1 MKILRV
7 DFGPLHVRVRTH
19 IYIMCIHTCI
29 PTHPPTFKHTMQKCI
44 HTKNIITATEAGCL
58 QTCIIFSGKRADV
71 VTRNHG
77 SQILE
82 RETIMECK
90 GWSCYKEQPQVH
102 VIWEQIHV
110 PRGAG
115 FPNAL
120 ESCQSLWGV
129 WVLSPGF
136 LTHPALGVGHE
147 G

>member
-1 MKILRV
+1 MKILKV

-19 IYIMCIHTCI
+19 THIMCIHTCI
-29 PTHPPTFKHTMQKCI
+29 PTHPPTFKHTVQKCI
-44 HTKNIITATEAGCL
+44 HTKNIITVTEAGCL

-71 VTRNHG
+71 VTRNHS

-82 RETIMECK
+82 RLL
-90 GWSCYKEQPQVH
+90 WNV
-102 VIWEQIHV
+102 
-110 PRGAG
+110 RGGVVTMNNLKYMLYGSRFMFLGGLLLQKVWRA
-115 FPNAL
+115 
-120 ESCQSLWGV
+120 GV